1 MVSGFTVSETGKPE
15 KPGKNWKQKLHLTD
29 AVWQS
34 LARDYL
40 AIMALSVSSE
50 RAFSSA
56 GITISKR
63 RNRLDGDIV
72 EALQCLKSFIHE
84 DIMVRD
90 LNTVAEEEVELDKV
104 DKQYANQDR
113 TTIEAVEWED
123 DARGYVNDSD
133 DGNMVGGDD
142 ETETLG
148 SQA

>member
-1 MVSGFTVSETGKPE
+1 MFLSFTSTLYVYAV
-15 KPGKNWKQKLHLTD
+15 HLRQMAAIT
-29 AVWQS
+29 
-34 LARDYL
+34 L
-40 AIMALSVSSE
+40 AIMASSVSSK
-50 RAFSSA
+50 RVFSSA
-56 GITISKR
+56 GITISKWH
-63 RNRLDGDIV
+63 NRLDGDIV

-90 LNTVAEEEVELDKV
+90 LNTVAKEEVELDKV
-104 DKQYANQDR
+104 DEHYANQDQ

-133 DGNMVGGDD
+133 DGNTVGGDD

>member
-1 MVSGFTVSETGKPE
+1 
-15 KPGKNWKQKLHLTD
+15 
-29 AVWQS
+29 
-34 LARDYL
+34 
-40 AIMALSVSSE
+40 MASSVSSK

-56 GITISKR
+56 RITISKQ

-104 DKQYANQDR
+104 DEQYANQDR
-113 TTIEAVEWED
+113 TPIEAVEWED